1 VSRHGAG
8 RAIVTQV
15 SVPRETMLNPFVSA
29 RVLRVNNVGAIAIS
43 IAAHGGLIAMA
54 VSARAPSPPRHHFAT
69 AHGEVVEVVRF
80 MRMTPAVPTIR
91 RARSP
96 SRSTADRTT
105 HRAIRPLQVANI
117 APIVLPDIIPA
128 VADIDL
134 TGRVTDSLDFVGHS
148 PAEVVGPLV
157 SGRTT
162 ATQNGAY
169 LADAVDRVVMPLA
182 SNPVPA
188 YPRSMAAA
196 GIEANFVVVFVV
208 DSTGRID
215 RGSLEFPATAQP
227 LFAES
232 VRRALERSRYRPAE
246 MDGRPVRQLVQQE
259 FFFRMEK

>member
-1 VSRHGAG
+1 
-8 RAIVTQV
+8 
-15 SVPRETMLNPFVSA
+15 MLNPFVSV
-29 RVLRVNNVGAIAIS
+29 RVRRVNNVGAIAIS
-43 IAAHGGLIAMA
+43 VATHGGLIAMA

-80 MRMTPAVPTIR
+80 MRMTPAVPAIR

-96 SRSTADRTT
+96 SRSTVDRATQ
-105 HRAIRPLQVANI
+105 RAIRPLQIANV
-117 APIVLPDIIPA
+117 APIVLPDITPA

-148 PAEVVGPLV
+148 PSEVVGPLIA
-157 SGRTT
+157 SRTA

-169 LADAVDRVVMPLA
+169 VADAVDRVVVPFA

-196 GIEANFVVVFVV
+196 GVEANFVVMFVV

-215 RGSLEFPATAQP
+215 RGSLEFPATAQRV
-227 LFAES
+227 FADA
-232 VRRALERSRYRPAE
+232 VRRALERSRYHPAE

>member
-1 VSRHGAG
+1 MTQQGGEHPPG
-8 RAIVTQV
+8 RAVQEQW
-15 SVPRETMLNPFVSA
+15 RHRKGEQQMLDH
-29 RVLRVNNVGAIAIS
+29 VGAEEI
-43 IAAHGGLIAMA
+43 
-54 VSARAPSPPRHHFAT
+54 
-69 AHGEVVEVVRF
+69 VVREIVHGTGERSEEPGQPQAQRLDGPTR
-80 MRMTPAVPTIR
+80 MRR
-91 RARSP
+91 RAAQQLFRS
-96 SRSTADRTT
+96 
-105 HRAIRPLQVANI
+105 
-117 APIVLPDIIPA
+117 
-128 VADIDL
+128 
-134 TGRVTDSLDFVGHS
+134 
-148 PAEVVGPLV
+148 
-157 SGRTT
+157 
-162 ATQNGAY
+162 
-169 LADAVDRVVMPLA
+169 ADAVDRVVMPLA